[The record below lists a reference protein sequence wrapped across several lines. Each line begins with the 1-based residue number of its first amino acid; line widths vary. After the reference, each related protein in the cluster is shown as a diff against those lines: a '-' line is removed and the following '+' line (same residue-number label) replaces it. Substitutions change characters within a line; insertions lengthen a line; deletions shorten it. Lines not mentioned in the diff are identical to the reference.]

1 MRMEAEDLVE
11 KAKDIQLLRVTKE
24 LQRRLMEVNVTSKD
38 QNEIDTLEKTIG
50 LNQKVYQLP
59 KDYNK
64 AWFVLPAFL

>member
-59 KDYNK
+59 KDYSK